1 MDVIVKVLGK
11 VGWWEESVQSSLLAL
26 LESAEGNV
34 ERVALGDTVETDVDA
49 TVGDSLDVLFSLG
62 TIPVVDDLIGA
73 VRLDQVKVSL
83 GADTDDLVADRLGE
97 LDGEQTDRGGSSVN
111 QVLNRGQLRS
121 DLH

>member
-1 MDVIVKVLGK
+1 VDVLVKVLGK
-11 VGWWEESVQSSLLAL
+11 VGRWEESVQSSLLAL
-26 LESAEGNV
+26 LESTEGNV
-34 ERVALGDTVETDVDA
+34 ERVSLGDTVKTDVDA
-49 TVGDSLDVLFSLG
+49 AVSDSLDVLFGLG
-62 TIPVVDDLIGA
+62 TVPVVDDLVGA

-97 LDGEQTDRGGSSVN
+97 LHGEQADRGGSSVD